1 MMKFEPRYACNHHFK
16 RSKRRKF
23 MPEPIMKKVKG
34 NGIEINLAVWEGAGK
49 PILCIHGITA
59 NCRCWDTLAE
69 SLTPEYHVI
78 AMDLRG
84 RGQSDKPSK
93 GYALEYHLRDI
104 NCLLDDLVL
113 DRAVIMG
120 HSLGAFIGLA
130 FAAEY
135 SERVDRL
142 ILVDGGG
149 DLAKE
154 QMEKVFIGIK
164 PALDRLGQVFP
175 SAEAYL
181 EKMSAVPYIQ
191 PWSKATETYYRH
203 EIEQL
208 DSGVCTNIAS
218 AHIQEEAE
226 NIKKVDCAPYY
237 PRIKCEVLILRAP
250 NGLLSQDDI
259 LLPVDVID
267 KMIREIPNAQRFD
280 VEGMNHYGIVFQPH
294 EARDQEIREFLK
306 E

>member
-1 MMKFEPRYACNHHFK
+1 
-16 RSKRRKF
+16 

-59 NCRCWDTLAE
+59 NCRCWDTLAKA
-69 SLTPEYHVI
+69 LAPEYHVI

-84 RGQSDKPSK
+84 RGQSDKPSR
-93 GYALEYHLRDI
+93 GYALAFHLQDI
-104 NCLLDDLVL
+104 NCLLDDLGL

-135 SERVDRL
+135 PDRVDRL

-149 DLAKE
+149 DLSKD
-154 QMEKVFIGIK
+154 QIEKVFVGIK
-164 PALDRLGQVFP
+164 PALDRLGQVFS

-181 EKMSAVPYIQ
+181 EKMSAAPYIQ
-191 PWSKATETYYRH
+191 PWSAVTETYYRY
-203 EIEQL
+203 EIEAVEG
-208 DSGVCTNIAS
+208 GVRTNITP
-218 AHIQEEAE
+218 AHIKEEAE

-237 PRIKCEVLILRAP
+237 PRVKCDVLILRAP

-259 LLPVDVID
+259 LLPAEVID
-267 KMIREIPNAQRFD
+267 RMTREIPHAGRFD

-294 EARDQEIREFLK
+294 AARDEVIREFLK
-306 E
+306 GDPRGIFIHGQR